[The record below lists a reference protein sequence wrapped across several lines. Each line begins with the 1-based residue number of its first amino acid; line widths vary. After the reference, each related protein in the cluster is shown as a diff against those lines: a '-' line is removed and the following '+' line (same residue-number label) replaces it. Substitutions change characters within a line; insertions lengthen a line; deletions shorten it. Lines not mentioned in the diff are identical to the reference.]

1 MNNITNEELSMLEA
15 CQSAKDWGQACD
27 TIKKARGGD
36 YPEDW
41 WEKVKLSG
49 MMDRIFS
56 RWGGSGDLKL
66 TTHDSFS
73 DLRKHLNDCWDNSW
87 DGRVTI

>member
-1 MNNITNEELSMLEA
+1 MITKEELAMLEA
-15 CQSAKDWGQACD
+15 CQSANDWSEATRKIKDTRGQ
-27 TIKKARGGD
+27 T

-73 DLRKHLNDCWDNSW
+73 DLRKHLND
-87 DGRVTI
+87 

>member
-1 MNNITNEELSMLEA
+1 MITKEELAMLEA
-15 CQSAKDWGQACD
+15 CQSANDWSEATRKIKD
-27 TIKKARGGD
+27 ARGQM

-73 DLRKHLNDCWDNSW
+73 DLRKHLND
-87 DGRVTI
+87 

>member
-1 MNNITNEELSMLEA
+1 MITEEELAMLEA
-15 CQSAKDWGQACD
+15 CQSANDWSEATKKIKD
-27 TIKKARGGD
+27 ARGQS

-56 RWGGSGDLKL
+56 RWGESGEVKL
-66 TTHDSFS
+66 TSHDSFP
-73 DLRKHLNDCWDNSW
+73 DLRKHLKA
-87 DGRVTI
+87 IE